1 VVAAAETGLDPVSF
15 HRNVSQHEEPS
26 MATLTRQ
33 AAGPTAVPRRKIP
46 RDWLW
51 GYIFVG
57 PWIIGFVIFTLG
69 PVLASLGLSFMDYE
83 LISAPT
89 WRGLENYVE
98 LLTRDR
104 LFGLSLF
111 NTIYYTLFSVPLG
124 IIVAFLL
131 ALLLNVRLPG
141 MNVFRTVYYLPAV
154 TAGVA
159 ISLLWIW
166 LFNPQFGLVNYL
178 LRSIGLPGPGWLVD
192 PAWAKPA
199 FIMMSVW
206 GVGGTV
212 VIFLA
217 GLQGVPRSLYEA
229 AEIDGAGTLQR
240 FRHVTVP
247 MMTPVIFFNM
257 IVGIIGSFQV
267 FTSAYVMTQ
276 GGPRESTLFYVL
288 YLFRQGFKLLRMGYA
303 ASMAW
308 ILFIIIIVLTLIQLR
323 LSSKWVYYEG
333 EPLGK

>member
-1 VVAAAETGLDPVSF
+1 MTGTTHSVAGRATG
-15 HRNVSQHEEPS
+15 
-26 MATLTRQ
+26 
-33 AAGPTAVPRRKIP
+33 RRGLS
-46 RDWLW
+46 REARW
-51 GYIFVG
+51 GIFFVT
-57 PWIIGFVIFTLG
+57 PWVIGFLIFTLG

-83 LISAPT
+83 LITAPT

-98 LLTRDR
+98 LLSRDR
-104 LFGLSLF
+104 LFGLSLY
-111 NTIYYTLFSVPLG
+111 NTVYYTLFSVPLG
-124 IIVAFLL
+124 LMAAFLL
-131 ALLLNVRLPG
+131 ALLLNVKLPG
-141 MNVFRTVYYLPAV
+141 MNIYRTVFYLPAV
-154 TAGVA
+154 TSGVA
-159 ISLLWIW
+159 VSLLWVW
-166 LFNPQFGLVNYL
+166 LFNPQFGLINHL

-192 PAWAKPA
+192 EAWSKPA
-199 FIMMSVW
+199 FILMSIW
-206 GVGGTV
+206 GVGGTA

-229 AEIDGAGTLQR
+229 AEIDGANTWQR
-240 FRHVTVP
+240 FRNVTVP

-308 ILFIIIIVLTLIQLR
+308 ILFIIIIILTLIQLR
-323 LSSKWVYYEG
+323 LSTRWVYYES
-333 EPLGK
+333 ELTEE

>member
-1 VVAAAETGLDPVSF
+1 MTGTTYSAARRTVG
-15 HRNVSQHEEPS
+15 RRG
-26 MATLTRQ
+26 LTRE
-33 AAGPTAVPRRKIP
+33 AR
-46 RDWLW
+46 W
-51 GYIFVG
+51 GIFFVT
-57 PWIIGFVIFTLG
+57 PWVIGFVIFTLG
-69 PVLASLGLSFMDYE
+69 PVVASLGLSFMDYE

-89 WRGLENYVE
+89 WRGLGNYVE
-98 LLTRDR
+98 LLSRDR
-104 LFGLSLF
+104 LFGKSLY
-111 NTIYYTLFSVPLG
+111 NTLYYTLFSVPLG
-124 IIVAFLL
+124 LMAAFML
-131 ALLLNVRLPG
+131 ALLLNVKLPG
-141 MNVFRTVYYLPAV
+141 MNIYRTVFYLPAV
-154 TAGVA
+154 TSGVA
-159 ISLLWIW
+159 VSLLWIW
-166 LFNPQFGLVNYL
+166 LFNPQFGLINHL

-192 PAWAKPA
+192 ESWSKPA
-199 FIMMSVW
+199 FILMSIW
-206 GVGGTV
+206 GVGGTA

-229 AEIDGAGTLQR
+229 AEIDGANTWQR

-308 ILFIIIIVLTLIQLR
+308 ILFIIIIILTLIQLR
-323 LSSKWVYYEG
+323 LSTRWVYYESEMTEG
-333 EPLGK
+333 